1 MKFSTAFVAISV
13 SSASAFTA
21 NLKQRG
27 VHSTELNA
35 KFDANSFFEE
45 ASKISKKFVDVFGS
59 AFPLRE
65 DEEVE
70 SNVAVVAPKA
80 DATALIDEA
89 TRLSK
94 EFGPTSPE
102 ARLAW
107 EAVEEVNASD
117 NSAATLGSLDDECD
131 VETVSQE
138 CIEYGEAL
146 DELQELIAA
155 NAMPEDKTFVKELAS
170 TVNPVKLQPPETGAA
185 PKSFELE
192 QALVEARK
200 ITSELGLASPEAAI
214 AWETVEQIAA
224 AGNSNAMGGSL
235 SSDECFVEAAQEACE
250 ALEELHKIVGDQ
262 E

>member
-1 MKFSTAFVAISV
+1 MKFSAAFVAISV

-21 NLKQRG
+21 NLRPRDAQ
-27 VHSTELNA
+27 STTQLTA

-45 ASKISKKFVDVFGS
+45 ASKISKKVSAVFSS
-59 AFPLRE
+59 AFPLEGE
-65 DEEVE
+65 D
-70 SNVAVVAPKA
+70 NVAVVSPKA

-117 NSAATLGSLDDECD
+117 NSVATMGNLNDECD

-138 CIEYGEAL
+138 CRDYGEAL

-155 NAMPEDKTFVKELAS
+155 NAVPEDKTFVKELAT
-170 TVNPVKLQPPETGAA
+170 TVSPVKLTPPETAGA

-200 ITSELGLASPEAAI
+200 ITSKLGLSSPEAAI

-224 AGNSNAMGGSL
+224 AGNSNALGGSL
-235 SSDECFVEAAQEACE
+235 SSDECFVEAAQEACD